1 LAYDSQNTEQ
11 IETQVL
17 HPMSFVYSSAKYGLR
32 TRLTQ

>member
-17 HPMSFVYSSAKYGLR
+17 QPMSFMSSIC
-32 TRLTQ
+32 

>member
-17 HPMSFVYSSAKYGLR
+17 QPMSFMYSIC
-32 TRLTQ
+32 